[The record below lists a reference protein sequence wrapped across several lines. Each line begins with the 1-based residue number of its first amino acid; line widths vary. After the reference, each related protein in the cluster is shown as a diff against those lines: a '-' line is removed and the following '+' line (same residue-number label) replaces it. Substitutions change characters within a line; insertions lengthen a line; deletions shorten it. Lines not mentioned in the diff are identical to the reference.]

1 MPIKIPGLVLA
12 CALAATAPQG
22 AQAFRLGA
30 LITRA
35 RAPRPLQKPDARKAW
50 LDAAVVGPLPAL
62 ANPPWLDAALRLA
75 KRDAEAFVPE
85 LHATLT
91 DTVHASP
98 GATLKDVSAAVSQ
111 RAAQW
116 AETRAPFARWT
127 AAHYLKHGGISV
139 EAPQLGE
146 ALEPLY
152 EEYQTGRL
160 ARRKPLKALAIFLRA
175 GVIRAAAAV
184 SKVSAARPRRPRGR
198 TPLVCNSAQIMNAID
213 AHWLIA
219 QVRKARR
226 SLLPG
231 LLDDVAAALPPTP
244 APPAGLGDACR
255 RLAENTFVGYAADGL
270 PVAGSLDLA
279 AVASNLC
286 L

>member
-1 MPIKIPGLVLA
+1 MPAPTHEVLVRET
-12 CALAATAPQG
+12 ALDS
-22 AQAFRLGA
+22 L
-30 LITRA
+30 
-35 RAPRPLQKPDARKAW
+35 PLRS
-50 LDAAVVGPLPAL
+50 
-62 ANPPWLDAALRLA
+62 
-75 KRDAEAFVPE
+75 
-85 LHATLT
+85 
-91 DTVHASP
+91 SP
-98 GATLKDVSAAVSQ
+98 GATLNDVSAAVSQ

-127 AAHYLKHGGISV
+127 AAHYARPLGVAID
-139 EAPQLGE
+139 APQLGE

-198 TPLVCNSAQIMNAID
+198 TPLVCNSAQIMTSTPSTRRLSPD
-213 AHWLIA
+213 SLVDCA

>member
-1 MPIKIPGLVLA
+1 MF
-12 CALAATAPQG
+12 
-22 AQAFRLGA
+22 AQ
-30 LITRA
+30 
-35 RAPRPLQKPDARKAW
+35 
-50 LDAAVVGPLPAL
+50 
-62 ANPPWLDAALRLA
+62 AALRLA

-91 DTVHASP
+91 DTVHQSP
-98 GATLKDVSAAVSQ
+98 GATLKDVSEAVSQ

-127 AAHYLKHGGISV
+127 AAHYARPLGVAID
-139 EAPQLGE
+139 APQLGE

-175 GVIRAAAAV
+175 GVIRAAAAL
-184 SKVSAARPRRPRGR
+184 SKVSAARPRPQARRR
-198 TPLVCNSAQIMNAID
+198 TPL
-213 AHWLIA
+213 
-219 QVRKARR
+219 VRKARR

-255 RLAENTFVGYAADGL
+255 RLAENTFAGVVADGY
-270 PVAGSLDLA
+270 PVCGSIDMA
-279 AVASNLC
+279 AVASNLY

>member
-1 MPIKIPGLVLA
+1 MA

-35 RAPRPLQKPDARKAW
+35 RAPKPLQKPDARKAW
-50 LDAAVVGPLPAL
+50 LDAAVVGPLPNMEGPA
-62 ANPPWLDAALRLA
+62 WLDAALRLA
-75 KRDAEAFVPE
+75 KRDASAFVPE

-98 GATLKDVSAAVSQ
+98 GATLKDVSEAVSQ

-127 AAHYLKHGGISV
+127 AAHYARPLGVAID
-139 EAPQLGE
+139 APQLGE

-198 TPLVCNSAQIMNAID
+198 TPLARNSAQIMNLRD
-213 AHWLIA
+213 RCSLVDCT

-270 PVAGSLDLA
+270 PVAGSVDLG
-279 AVASNLC
+279 AVALNLC

>member
-1 MPIKIPGLVLA
+1 MRIKVPGLVLA

-35 RAPRPLQKPDARKAW
+35 RAPKPLQKPDARKAW
-50 LDAAVVGPLPAL
+50 LDAAVVGPLPSLNSA
-62 ANPPWLDAALRLA
+62 PWMDAALRLA

-111 RAAQW
+111 RAAAW

-127 AAHYLKHGGISV
+127 AAHYARPLGVAID
-139 EAPQLGE
+139 APQLGE

-152 EEYQTGRL
+152 EEYVTVW
-160 ARRKPLKALAIFLRA
+160 KSNF
-175 GVIRAAAAV
+175 
-184 SKVSAARPRRPRGR
+184 RRP
-198 TPLVCNSAQIMNAID
+198 TPSTRRCPRNSLCSM
-213 AHWLIA
+213 
-219 QVRKARR
+219 
-226 SLLPG
+226 
-231 LLDDVAAALPPTP
+231 LDFHT
-244 APPAGLGDACR
+244 G
-255 RLAENTFVGYAADGL
+255 
-270 PVAGSLDLA
+270 
-279 AVASNLC
+279 
-286 L
+286 

>member
-1 MPIKIPGLVLA
+1 MPSLSRKMPIKIPGLVLA

-35 RAPRPLQKPDARKAW
+35 RAPKPLQKPDARKAW
-50 LDAAVVGPLPAL
+50 LDAAVVGPLPSLNSA
-62 ANPPWLDAALRLA
+62 PWMDAALRLA

-98 GATLKDVSAAVSQ
+98 GATLQDVSAAVSQ
-111 RAAQW
+111 RAAAW

-139 EAPQLGE
+139 DAPRLGE

-152 EEYQTGRL
+152 EEYVT
-160 ARRKPLKALAIFLRA
+160 
-175 GVIRAAAAV
+175 V
-184 SKVSAARPRRPRGR
+184 SKSNFRRPRHRRDVVLNTGTR
-198 TPLVCNSAQIMNAID
+198 RD
-213 AHWLIA
+213 ASRGA
-219 QVRKARR
+219 SRSRR
-226 SLLPG
+226 SPSFSER
-231 LLDDVAAALPPTP
+231 A
-244 APPAGLGDACR
+244 
-255 RLAENTFVGYAADGL
+255 
-270 PVAGSLDLA
+270 
-279 AVASNLC
+279 
-286 L
+286 

>member
-1 MPIKIPGLVLA
+1 MSESF
-12 CALAATAPQG
+12 
-22 AQAFRLGA
+22 AQ
-30 LITRA
+30 
-35 RAPRPLQKPDARKAW
+35 
-50 LDAAVVGPLPAL
+50 
-62 ANPPWLDAALRLA
+62 AALRLA
-75 KRDAEAFVPE
+75 KRDASAFVPE

-98 GATLKDVSAAVSQ
+98 GATLKDVSEAVSQ

-127 AAHYLKHGGISV
+127 AAHYARPLGVAID
-139 EAPQLGE
+139 APQLGE

-198 TPLVCNSAQIMNAID
+198 VPLA
-213 AHWLIA
+213 
-219 QVRKARR
+219 RKARR

-270 PVAGSLDLA
+270 PVAGSLDA
-279 AVASNLC
+279 FAVASNLC

>member
-12 CALAATAPQG
+12 CALAATAPQS

-50 LDAAVVGPLPAL
+50 LDAAVVGPLPGA
-62 ANPPWLDAALRLA
+62 AAPPWLDAAFRLA

-98 GATLKDVSAAVSQ
+98 GATLKDVSEAVSQ
-111 RAAQW
+111 RAAAW

-127 AAHYLKHGGISV
+127 AAHYGVPID
-139 EAPQLGE
+139 APQLGE

-152 EEYQTGRL
+152 EEYVTVW
-160 ARRKPLKALAIFLRA
+160 KSNF
-175 GVIRAAAAV
+175 
-184 SKVSAARPRRPRGR
+184 RRP
-198 TPLVCNSAQIMNAID
+198 TPST
-213 AHWLIA
+213 
-219 QVRKARR
+219 RR
-226 SLLPG
+226 CP
-231 LLDDVAAALPPTP
+231 
-244 APPAGLGDACR
+244 
-255 RLAENTFVGYAADGL
+255 
-270 PVAGSLDLA
+270 
-279 AVASNLC
+279 
-286 L
+286 

>member
-1 MPIKIPGLVLA
+1 MRISSLITA
-12 CALAATAPQG
+12 CALLAAAPAHG
-22 AQAFRLGA
+22 FRLGA

-35 RAPRPLQKPDARKAW
+35 RAPKPLQKPDARKAW
-50 LDAAVVGPLPAL
+50 LDAAVVGPLPNMEGPA
-62 ANPPWLDAALRLA
+62 WLDAALRLA
-75 KRDAEAFVPE
+75 KRDASAFVPE

-98 GATLKDVSAAVSQ
+98 GATLKDVSEAVSQ

-127 AAHYLKHGGISV
+127 AAHYARPLGVAID
-139 EAPQLGE
+139 APQLGE

>member
-1 MPIKIPGLVLA
+1 MRIQSLTAPRARATAPRARALCLA
-12 CALAATAPQG
+12 LCLAATAPQAHG
-22 AQAFRLGA
+22 FRLGA

-35 RAPRPLQKPDARKAW
+35 RAPKPLQKPDARKAW
-50 LDAAVVGPLPAL
+50 LDAAVVGPLPAM

-91 DTVHASP
+91 DTVHQSP

-111 RAAQW
+111 RAAAW

-127 AAHYLKHGGISV
+127 AAHYARPLGVAID
-139 EAPQLGE
+139 APQLGE

-175 GVIRAAAAV
+175 GVIRAAAAL
-184 SKVSAARPRRPRGR
+184 SKVSAARPRPRGR
-198 TPLVCNSAQIMNAID
+198 VPLA
-213 AHWLIA
+213 
-219 QVRKARR
+219 RKARR
-226 SLLPG
+226 SLRPG

-255 RLAENTFVGYAADGL
+255 RLAENTFAGVVADGY
-270 PVAGSLDLA
+270 PVCGSIDMA
-279 AVASNLC
+279 AVASNLY

>member
-1 MPIKIPGLVLA
+1 MPSLRPEMRISSLITA
-12 CALAATAPQG
+12 CALLAATAPQG

-35 RAPRPLQKPDARKAW
+35 RAPKPLQKPDARKAW
-50 LDAAVVGPLPAL
+50 LDAAVVGPLPTL
-62 ANPPWLDAALRLA
+62 TNPPWLDAALRLA

-198 TPLVCNSAQIMNAID
+198 TPLV
-213 AHWLIA
+213 
-219 QVRKARR
+219 RKARR